1 MLVTGDPTFIENK
14 EGYFIDIAKAI
25 SKGSSHPLA
34 PGGCVIVRGREI
46 IGDGRS
52 ILATCKV
59 EVDCITYAIASAA
72 RNGIST
78 NGAEVYSTRYPFSA
92 SIFQLHLMGIRKIVI
107 LQHEWEPY
115 YRDEFRRAA
124 RLARELA
131 ISIEP
136 YLDDEDPR
144 FSTNKTA
151 PVFEEQPKR
160 RKKADEDLY
169 TSNPIEAEDYD
180 IETIAGQTNDPN
192 SPF

>member
-1 MLVTGDPTFIENK
+1 MLVAGDPTFIENK

-25 SKGSSHPLA
+25 SKGSTHPLA

-59 EVDCITYAIASAA
+59 EVDCITYAIAAAA

-92 SIFQLHLMGIRKIVI
+92 SIFQLHLMGIRKIVV

-115 YRDEFRRAA
+115 YREEFRRAA
-124 RLARELA
+124 RLARELS

-136 YLDDEDPR
+136 HLDNADPR
-144 FSTNKTA
+144 FSTNTAA
-151 PVFEEQPKR
+151 PVYEEGPKR
-160 RKKADEDLY
+160 RKKADEGLY
-169 TSNPIEAEDYD
+169 TSNPIEADDYD
-180 IETIAGQTNDPN
+180 IETIANQTNDSD